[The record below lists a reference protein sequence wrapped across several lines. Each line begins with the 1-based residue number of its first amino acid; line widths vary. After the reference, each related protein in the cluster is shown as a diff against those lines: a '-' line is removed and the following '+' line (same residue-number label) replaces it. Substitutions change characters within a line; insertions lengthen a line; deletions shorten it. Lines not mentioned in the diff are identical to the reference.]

1 MPTITHLKIMYK
13 ANYNGCS
20 VYAILDDG
28 NRLDSID
35 VSKEVC
41 SQMGDNME
49 VLEDFIIEYAY
60 DFCDEDGEFNGNI
73 RALRHIAL
81 SKASELLGAAL
92 PIQFEYDST
101 ST

>member
-1 MPTITHLKIMYK
+1 MPTIAHFKITYQ

-20 VYAILDDG
+20 VIAILDNED
-28 NRLDSID
+28 RLDHFD

-41 SQMGDNME
+41 SQIGDNME